1 ALAIGLLDRLVE
13 PGASATEAAA
23 LAKTLCSRSGAALT
37 QIMRCVD
44 DADELP
50 LEQGLAREADR
61 VNTLFPGAEA
71 TEGLRAFLAKRRPN
85 YV

>member
-1 ALAIGLLDRLVE
+1 MALA
-13 PGASATEAAA
+13 T
-23 LAKTLCSRSGAALT
+23 TLCDRSGDALT

-44 DADELP
+44 DAADLP
-50 LEQGLAREADR
+50 LEQGLAREAER
-61 VNTLFPGAEA
+61 VNELYTGPEA